1 MQHRTRSPGPRHRQ
15 VDACLGGGPTR
26 ASDNSACF
34 IDLHDVLS
42 GETPLVHAAG
52 GDRQPKGVT
61 RDHRAEVATGP
72 QYPTA
77 GMALAPDLGERIG
90 QHEEA
95 HGAGIGA
102 RKAPSSSSIVGRTSK
117 VTAVDTASP
126 PITAIASRR
135 CSSALEPNPSARG

>member
-42 GETPLVHAAG
+42 GETPLLHAAG

-72 QYPTA
+72 QYPAT
-77 GMALAPDLGERIG
+77 GVTLAPDLGERIG
-90 QHEEA
+90 HGGEGHAQGYPGSKAKTRRWRA
-95 HGAGIGA
+95 HRAFHRLGGMYDPTTGSSGPAGL
-102 RKAPSSSSIVGRTSK
+102 PSPVATEIHV
-117 VTAVDTASP
+117 P
-126 PITAIASRR
+126 
-135 CSSALEPNPSARG
+135 